1 MLRNLRI
8 AACLGPNSNWLT
20 FSLLVVAAGL
30 MLLAA
35 SMLLSCGTKPDP
47 VATAS
52 TSQTANSPDSSPSPP
67 TATHHAAIPSAI
79 LTAPETTAPTLTST
93 STAGPADTPAWTS
106 TAVPP
111 SPTAS
116 PTPAVSPTPA
126 ATPTPVPIVAVPEDV
141 VNILA
146 IGVDSARNLKS
157 QNTDTIMVVSINK
170 ATRQVSMLSIPRD
183 LWVHIP
189 TYGWNRINQAHK
201 WGHTIDYPGNGP
213 GLLMRTLEVNL
224 GIPLHHWVRLD
235 FQGFTRVVDELG
247 GVEMTVACPVNLR
260 YRAPEPGDPNQEE
273 RILEAGVH
281 HMDGDTALRYVRTR
295 RDGTDFD
302 RARRQQQFLRVLWA
316 QSKSPEIIPRIPELW
331 SALADAFRT
340 DLTLSDVLSM
350 VPVALEVKP
359 QRVRSLHIGFR
370 ETTNW
375 VTDAGS
381 KVLLPDQDKIQQLVA
396 SLYTPSSAVA
406 DQAADEAARI
416 QVRNG
421 TYRHQLAKIG
431 ADQLRW
437 RGLTVVDTGLADHP
451 NYKQTRLIVF
461 QDKPKAQALLTQYL
475 GLKPEDIVQQPDA
488 NQPAD
493 LLLILGEDYDPCGR

>member
-1 MLRNLRI
+1 
-8 AACLGPNSNWLT
+8 
-20 FSLLVVAAGL
+20 
-30 MLLAA
+30 
-35 SMLLSCGTKPDP
+35 
-47 VATAS
+47 
-52 TSQTANSPDSSPSPP
+52 
-67 TATHHAAIPSAI
+67 
-79 LTAPETTAPTLTST
+79 
-93 STAGPADTPAWTS
+93 
-106 TAVPP
+106 
-111 SPTAS
+111 
-116 PTPAVSPTPA
+116 
-126 ATPTPVPIVAVPEDV
+126 VPIVAVPEDV
-141 VNILA
+141 VNILL

-157 QNTDTIMVVSINK
+157 QNTDTIMVVTINK
-170 ATRQVSMLSIPRD
+170 ATRQISMLSIPRD

-201 WGHTIDYPGNGP
+201 WGHKIDYPGRGP
-213 GLLMRTLEVNL
+213 GLLMRTIEVNL
-224 GIPLHHWVRLD
+224 GIPLHHWARLD

-260 YRAPEPGDPNQEE
+260 YRAPEADDPNQEE

-302 RARRQQQFLRVLWA
+302 RSRRQQQFLRVLWA
-316 QSKSPEIIPRIPELW
+316 ETKSTDIIPRIPELW
-331 SALADAFRT
+331 SALSDSFRT
-340 DLTLSDVLSM
+340 DLNLTDVLSL
-350 VPVALEVKP
+350 VPVALEIKP
-359 QRVRSLHIGFR
+359 QRVRSLTIGFR

-381 KVLLPDQDKIQQLVA
+381 KVLLPDQDKVQQLVA
-396 SLYTPSSAVA
+396 SLYAPSSSIA

-421 TYRHQLAKIG
+421 THRFQLAKIG

-437 RGLTVVDTGLADHP
+437 RGLSVVDTGLADHP
-451 NYKQTRLIVF
+451 NYKQTQLIVY
-461 QDKPKAQALLTQYL
+461 QDKPRAQALLTQYL
-475 GLKPEDIVQQPDA
+475 GLGPESIVHQPDA